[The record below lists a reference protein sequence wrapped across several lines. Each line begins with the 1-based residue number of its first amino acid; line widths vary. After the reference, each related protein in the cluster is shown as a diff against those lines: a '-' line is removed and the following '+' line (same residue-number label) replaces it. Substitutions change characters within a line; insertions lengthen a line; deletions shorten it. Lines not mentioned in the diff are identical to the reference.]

1 MRRLMV
7 CAVLLIFLAMSAT
20 TFGADAATVV
30 AAMNDPAA
38 VCRYL
43 QSLRSGIAP
52 DVARCHTTF
61 DSVRGLDDLQK
72 EVKLLEV
79 VGGCGQLGGLRN
91 LVSGLEVA
99 VAKMP
104 NFKCEGITK

>member
-1 MRRLMV
+1 ML
-7 CAVLLIFLAMSAT
+7 CAALFLPVMSAKT
-20 TFGADAATVV
+20 LGADAGTVV
-30 AAMNDPAA
+30 AAMKDPAA

-43 QSLRSGIAP
+43 QSLRSDLAP
-52 DVARCHTTF
+52 DVTRDCHTTF
-61 DSVRGLDDLQK
+61 DSVRGLDDLRK

-79 VGGCGQLGGLRN
+79 IGGCRRLGDLRN

-104 NFKCEGITK
+104 KFKCEGITK